1 MAELTIKPKVTE
13 SIWFNDNP
21 HRKIIFDLTLEG
33 KTVEEI
39 SKAAGVKSHVVIYT
53 MNHAYFINK
62 LNRHL
67 QVMYNKLCVDKV
79 RVQKE
84 LIDLLFGTL
93 TKKLPVKERLN
104 MTDDKIVREL
114 VSLTKTDTNPVKIN
128 KIQQNN
134 TFNNHG
140 NVGADR
146 EKNLVKEEEKE
157 FDLLKS
163 FGIVQ
168 EAEIIEDDDTE

>member
-1 MAELTIKPKVTE
+1 MADLNIKPKVTE
-13 SIWFNDNP
+13 SIWFNDSP
-21 HRKIIFDLTLEG
+21 HRKIVFDLTLEG

-39 SKAAGVKSHVVIYT
+39 AKAAGVKEHVVIYT
-53 MNHAYFINK
+53 MNHAHFINK

-79 RVQKE
+79 RVQKD

-93 TKKLPVKERLN
+93 TKKLPVKDRLN
-104 MTDDKIVREL
+104 MTDDKIVKEL
-114 VSLTKTDTNPVKIN
+114 VALTKTDTNPVRIN

-140 NVGADR
+140 NVGTDR
-146 EKNLVKEEEKE
+146 EKNPVKQEEEE
-157 FDLLKS
+157 LNLLKS
-163 FGIVQ
+163 FGIIK
-168 EAEIIEDDDTE
+168 EAEIIEEDDTE